1 MLHQTD
7 PRFEA
12 LLAEP
17 GRFKARDCGLLFGR
31 TFLRGMVRDASD
43 DQKLKSLGQPGS
55 RPPASSSSRHGRPS
69 SSSRGAK
76 SGRSGSGF
84 TLHGNFNKRGSRP
97 GSSSNRGSRLVASV
111 PLDSSV
117 SLPPTLVGGRVRNF
131 SSFWPSLTADRWVL
145 DAVSLGVKIPFI
157 ELPSQIRP
165 GKNMHFSAEM
175 KGICEAEV
183 SSLMAKGAI
192 ERVPL
197 GDLKFVSGIFV
208 IPKSSGGFRPIINL
222 KGLNRFVEHLHFKME
237 GVSVVR
243 GMVREGDF
251 FTKIDLPNRLPHH
264 SHSPRA

>member
-1 MLHQTD
+1 MARRLKEVRGGEASKAEAKEKALVASQFKILDNAKPLLYLWGSASAASDPLLISAAESALQLWGHAFHSIPTQRRENVLHQTD

-17 GRFKARDCGLLFGR
+17 GRFKAKDCGLLFGR

-55 RPPASSSSRHGRPS
+55 RPPTSSSSRHGRPS

-145 DAVSLGVKIPFI
+145 DAVSVGVRIPFI

-165 GKNMHFSAEM
+165 GKNMYFSAEM
-175 KGICEAEV
+175 KGSA
-183 SSLMAKGAI
+183 MQK
-192 ERVPL
+192 
-197 GDLKFVSGIFV
+197 
-208 IPKSSGGFRPIINL
+208 
-222 KGLNRFVEHLHFKME
+222 
-237 GVSVVR
+237 
-243 GMVREGDF
+243 
-251 FTKIDLPNRLPHH
+251 
-264 SHSPRA
+264 